1 MKELFKVLKDNNNA
15 FMAELVESSYRH
27 CFEDEFEKFLGEA
40 QSQDIEE
47 CGAENVVR
55 ICLVDHS
62 FQSSLSLAVEKLQE
76 ARLVIDQFGFRGH
89 DSTSQG
95 AKETGIEQ
103 ARLSDKLTVLV
114 NDIGIA
120 MKKLGYA
127 LCGGK
132 VYKKCERAKYSY
144 RYKCE
149 MEVFINSLAAN
160 KTFKDRLGHEMIAT

>member
-1 MKELFKVLKDNNNA
+1 MKELFKVLKDHNNA

-27 CFEDEFEKFLGEA
+27 CFEDEFEKFMGEA

-76 ARLVIDQFGFRGH
+76 AKLVIDQFGFRGH

-95 AKETGIEQ
+95 AKETSIEQ
-103 ARLSDKLTVLV
+103 ARLAARSR
-114 NDIGIA
+114 
-120 MKKLGYA
+120 
-127 LCGGK
+127 GK
-132 VYKKCERAKYSY
+132 Q
-144 RYKCE
+144 
-149 MEVFINSLAAN
+149 F
-160 KTFKDRLGHEMIAT
+160 

>member
-1 MKELFKVLKDNNNA
+1 MKELFKVLKVHNNA
-15 FMAELVESSYRH
+15 FMAELAESSYRH

-76 ARLVIDQFGFRGH
+76 ARLVIDQFSFRGH

-95 AKETGIEQ
+95 AKVTGIEQ
-103 ARLSDKLTVLV
+103 ARLSNKLTVL
-114 NDIGIA
+114 
-120 MKKLGYA
+120 
-127 LCGGK
+127 
-132 VYKKCERAKYSY
+132 
-144 RYKCE
+144 
-149 MEVFINSLAAN
+149 
-160 KTFKDRLGHEMIAT
+160 